1 MGVAQVVAGHDP
13 RLVAAFQDS
22 FMSAMST
29 ACVVV
34 GLLCLAGAVAAAFL
48 LPGRL
53 PAPAEAVVVEAEP
66 VAA

>member
-1 MGVAQVVAGHDP
+1 
-13 RLVAAFQDS
+13 
-22 FMSAMST
+22 MSAMST

-53 PAPAEAVVVEAEP
+53 PAQTDSVVEEAEP

>member
-1 MGVAQVVAGHDP
+1 
-13 RLVAAFQDS
+13 
-22 FMSAMST
+22 MSAMST

-53 PAPAEAVVVEAEP
+53 PATSDAPVVEPEP

>member
-1 MGVAQVVAGHDP
+1 MAQAVSAQDP
-13 RLVAAFQDS
+13 RLLPAFHDS
-22 FMSAMST
+22 FMAAMATS
-29 ACVVV
+29 CVVV

-53 PAPAEAVVVEAEP
+53 PVHVEVTEPGTAP

>member
-1 MGVAQVVAGHDP
+1 MA
-13 RLVAAFQDS
+13 
-22 FMSAMST
+22 AMST
-29 ACVVV
+29 SCLMV

-53 PAPAEAVVVEAEP
+53 PVHVEVTEPEGEP